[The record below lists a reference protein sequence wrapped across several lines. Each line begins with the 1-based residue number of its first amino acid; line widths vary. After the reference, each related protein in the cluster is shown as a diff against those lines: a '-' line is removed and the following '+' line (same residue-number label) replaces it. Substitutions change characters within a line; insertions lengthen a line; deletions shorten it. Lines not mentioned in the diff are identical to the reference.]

1 MDELTRLREEN
12 QRLKQQLAA
21 QQQSQTNG
29 THTESSPTLQTEL
42 CAEEYL
48 RYGRQMITP
57 HFHSLQGQLRLRHTK
72 VLVVGAGGLG
82 CPAIAYLAGAGVGKL
97 GIIDGDT
104 VDESNLHRQILHTT
118 AGQLKSELAQQ
129 FVNRLN
135 PHVATEIYPFRL
147 SATNAFDLFS
157 GYDVILD
164 CTDTPATRYLIN
176 DVAVLLGKPLV
187 LGSGLKT
194 EGQFTVLNFN
204 NTGPCYRCFHPKP
217 PPPDSVTSC
226 SDGGVIGPVI
236 GLVGTAM
243 ATEAIKVITGYY
255 TADNFKPFLAAYSAY
270 PFQQLRH
277 FKMRPRKPDC
287 AVCLAQATIT
297 RQSIEAGEIDY
308 VAYCG
313 RVTFDPLPADM
324 RINAN
329 QFNKDSVIIDVRP
342 KEQFDIT
349 KIDGAINVP
358 ITDLSQANVENLL
371 LDHSA
376 PITVVC
382 RFGNDSQIAVQKL
395 RDWGYTDAVD
405 VIGGLKGW
413 RQAYGDVVDY

>member
-1 MDELTRLREEN
+1 MDELTRLRLEN
-12 QRLKQQLAA
+12 ARLKQELAA
-21 QQQSQTNG
+21 HTTTDTNG
-29 THTESSPTLQTEL
+29 TIPTIPTNDNEDLS
-42 CAEEYL
+42 AEEYL

-57 HFHSLQGQLRLRHTK
+57 HFNSRDGQLRLRHCK

-104 VDESNLHRQILHTT
+104 VDASNLHRQILHTT
-118 AGQLKSELAQQ
+118 PGQLKSELAQA
-129 FVNRLN
+129 FVQRLN
-135 PHVATEIYPFRL
+135 PHVATEIYPYRL
-147 SATNAFDLFS
+147 SPTNAFDLFTN
-157 GYDVILD
+157 YDVILD

-187 LGSGLKT
+187 LGLGLKT

-243 ATEAIKVITGYY
+243 ATEAIKVITGFY
-255 TADNFKPFLAAYSAY
+255 TAANFQPFLAAYSAY
-270 PFQQLRH
+270 PHQQLRY

-297 RQSIEAGEIDY
+297 RASIEAGDIDY

-313 RVTFDPLPADM
+313 RVNVDPIPPQM
-324 RINAN
+324 RINPG
-329 QFNKDSVIIDVRP
+329 QFSGDGIILDVRP
-342 KEQFDIT
+342 KEQFGIT
-349 KIDGAINVP
+349 SIANSVNLP
-358 ITDLSQANVENLL
+358 ITDLKPAALDQLGLEPLEN
-371 LDHSA
+371 
-376 PITVVC
+376 ITVVC
-382 RFGNDSQIAVQKL
+382 RFGNDSQIAVKKL
-395 RDWGYTDAVD
+395 REWGYNDAVD
-405 VIGGLKGW
+405 VIGGLNLW
-413 RQAYGDVVDY
+413 RQTHGDVVDY